1 MPMVLIEADEL
12 QEMISAAVSEAV
24 KNNNKISEETL
35 FLSTKE
41 FSANIGMTYQY
52 FKDHLLY
59 EPTFQKAVIQIDRKI
74 LIKRELGRR
83 LAEEL
88 LDKYRR

>member
-1 MPMVLIEADEL
+1 MSMVLIEADEL